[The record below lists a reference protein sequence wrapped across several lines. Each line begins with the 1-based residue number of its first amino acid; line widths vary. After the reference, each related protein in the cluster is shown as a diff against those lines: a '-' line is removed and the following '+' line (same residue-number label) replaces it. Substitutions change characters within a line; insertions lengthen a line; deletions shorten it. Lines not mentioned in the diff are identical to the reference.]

1 MSHPGP
7 SAVQIVLSEDERTE
21 LVRRA
26 GLPGR
31 WRADRARIILAC
43 AEGMSNAGAAQ
54 ALGVAVKSVSKWRR
68 QFAAQRLA
76 GLEDAAPV
84 GRRKAELVLDEAER
98 AQLVRWARRAKTAQY
113 LALRSKIVLRCAEGG
128 TNKEAAADL
137 GVDEST
143 VERWR
148 SRFIARRLDGLHD
161 EPRPGRPRS
170 ILLDQV
176 EDVITAT
183 LEETPGK
190 DTHWSRSSMARRSG
204 LSKSTIGRIW
214 KKFDLK
220 PHLQDSFKLST
231 DPFFVEKVVDV
242 VGLYHNPPEK
252 AVVLCVDE
260 KSQIQALDRSQPV
273 LPMMPGMPERR
284 THDYLRH
291 GITSLFAAF
300 NIADGTVISELHRR
314 HRAIEFRK
322 FLVRIDKAVPAGL
335 DVHLV
340 CDNYATHNTA
350 EIRAW
355 LARHPRFHVHFTPTG
370 SSWMNQVE
378 RWFGLLTDKLIR
390 RGVHTSVQ
398 ALENDIREW
407 IATWNESPRPFT
419 WTKTADEI
427 LNSLADYLAKLRAD
441 RQKAGKINRWNFRR
455 NTLAE
460 VLSVFGPQGERMH
473 TRARPAQAR

>member
-7 SAVQIVLSEDERTE
+7 SAVQIVLSEDERAE

-68 QFAAQRLA
+68 QFAAERLA

-84 GRRKAELVLDEAER
+84 GRQKAELVLDEAER
-98 AQLVRWARRAKTAQY
+98 SQLIRWARRGSTAQF
-113 LALRSKIVLRCAEGG
+113 LALRAKIVLRCAEGG

-148 SRFIARRLDGLHD
+148 ARFVARRLDGLHD
-161 EPRPGRPRS
+161 EPRAGRPPS

-176 EDVITAT
+176 EDVIVAT
-183 LEETPGK
+183 LETTPGQ
-190 DTHWSRSSMARRSG
+190 DTHWSRSSMAARTG

-214 KKFDLK
+214 RKFDLK

-231 DPFFVEKVVDV
+231 DPFFVDKVVDV
-242 VGLYHNPPEK
+242 VGLYHDPPDK

-322 FLVRIDKAVPAGL
+322 FLTAIDKAVPADL

-340 CDNYATHNTA
+340 CDNYATHNTE
-350 EIRAW
+350 EIRTW
-355 LARHPRFHVHFTPTG
+355 LARHPRFRVHFTPTG

-398 ALENDIREW
+398 ALENDIKAW

-427 LNSLADYLAKLRAD
+427 LNSLADYLVKVG
-441 RQKAGKINRWNFRR
+441 AGHNAN
-455 NTLAE
+455 E
-460 VLSVFGPQGERMH
+460 QD
-473 TRARPAQAR
+473 

>member
-1 MSHPGP
+1 
-7 SAVQIVLSEDERTE
+7 
-21 LVRRA
+21 
-26 GLPGR
+26 
-31 WRADRARIILAC
+31 
-43 AEGMSNAGAAQ
+43 MSNAAAAR

-68 QFAAQRLA
+68 QFAADRLA

-84 GRRKAELVLDEAER
+84 GRPKTELVLTEAER
-98 AQLVRWARRAKTAQY
+98 AQLARWARRAKTAQF
-113 LALRSKIVLRCAEGG
+113 LALRAKIVLACAEGG
-128 TNKEAAADL
+128 TNKQAAADL
-137 GVDEST
+137 GIDDST
-143 VERWR
+143 VDRWR
-148 SRFIARRLDGLHD
+148 ARFIARRLEGLAD
-161 EPRPGRPRS
+161 EPRPGRPPS

-176 EDVITAT
+176 EDVIVAT
-183 LEETPGK
+183 LESTPGK
-190 DTHWSRSSMARRSG
+190 DTHWSRASMAARTG

-231 DPFFVEKVVDV
+231 DPLFVEKVVDV
-242 VGLYHNPPEK
+242 VGLYHNPPER

-322 FLVRIDKAVPAGL
+322 FLAAIDKAVPADL
-335 DVHLV
+335 DVHLI
-340 CDNYATHNTA
+340 CDNYATHNTP
-350 EIRAW
+350 EIRTW

-398 ALENDIREW
+398 ALENDIKAW
-407 IATWNESPRPFT
+407 IATWNDNPRPFS
-419 WTKTADEI
+419 WTKSADEI
-427 LNSLADYLAKLRAD
+427 LNSLADYLTKLGTSPAAD
-441 RQKAGKINRWNFRR
+441 RQ
-455 NTLAE
+455 
-460 VLSVFGPQGERMH
+460 V
-473 TRARPAQAR
+473 

>member
-1 MSHPGP
+1 MPHSGP
-7 SAVQIVLSEDERTE
+7 SAAVIVLSEAERAE

-43 AEGMSNAGAAQ
+43 AEGMSNAGAAR
-54 ALGVAVKSVSKWRR
+54 AVGVAVKSVSKWRR
-68 QFAAQRLA
+68 QFAADRLA
-76 GLEDAAPV
+76 GLDDAAPA
-84 GRRKAELVLDEAER
+84 GRRKADLVLDETER
-98 AQLVRWARRAKTAQY
+98 AQLVRWARRAKTAQF
-113 LALRSKIVLRCAEGG
+113 LALRAKIVLRCAEGG

-143 VERWR
+143 VDRWR
-148 SRFIARRLDGLHD
+148 ARFIAGRLAGLHD
-161 EPRPGRPRS
+161 EPRPGRPPS

-176 EDVITAT
+176 EDVIVAT
-183 LEETPGK
+183 LETTPGK
-190 DTHWSRSSMARRSG
+190 DTHWSRASMARRTG
-204 LSKSTIGRIW
+204 LSKSTVGRIW

-314 HRAIEFRK
+314 HRAAEFRK
-322 FLVRIDKAVPAGL
+322 FLIAIDKAVPADL
-335 DVHLV
+335 EVHLV

-350 EIRAW
+350 EIKTW

-390 RGVHTSVQ
+390 RGVHTSVP
-398 ALENDIREW
+398 ALENDIKDW
-407 IATWNESPRPFT
+407 ISTWNDNPRPFT

-427 LNSLADYLAKLRAD
+427 LNSLADYLAKLGTG
-441 RQKAGKINRWNFRR
+441 Q
-455 NTLAE
+455 
-460 VLSVFGPQGERMH
+460 
-473 TRARPAQAR
+473 PATG

>member
-1 MSHPGP
+1 MSHPGS
-7 SAVQIVLSEDERTE
+7 SAAVIVLSQDERAE

-26 GLPGR
+26 EGPGR
-31 WRADRARIILAC
+31 WRADRSRIILAC
-43 AEGMSNAGAAQ
+43 AGGMSNAGAAR
-54 ALGVAVKSVSKWRR
+54 ALGVAVKSVSKFRR
-68 QFAAQRLA
+68 QFAAERLA

-84 GRRKAELVLDEAER
+84 GRRKAELVLEEAER
-98 AQLVRWARRAKTAQY
+98 IQLIRWARRAKTAQY
-113 LALRSKIVLRCAEGG
+113 LALRAKIVLRCAEGG
-128 TNKEAAADL
+128 TNKQAAADL

-148 SRFIARRLDGLHD
+148 ARFIARRLDGLHD
-161 EPRPGRPRS
+161 EPRPGRPPS
-170 ILLDQV
+170 VLLDQV
-176 EDVITAT
+176 EDVIVAT

-190 DTHWSRSSMARRSG
+190 DTHWSRASMARRTG

-220 PHLQDSFKLST
+220 PHLQDSFKLSA

-242 VGLYHNPPEK
+242 AGLYHDPPDK

-260 KSQIQALDRSQPV
+260 KSQIQALDRSRPV

-284 THDYLRH
+284 THDYYRH

-322 FLVRIDKAVPAGL
+322 FLVRIDKAVPADL

-340 CDNYATHNTA
+340 CDNYATHNTP
-350 EIRAW
+350 EIRTW
-355 LARHPRFHVHFTPTG
+355 LARHPRFTVHFTPTG

-398 ALENDIREW
+398 ALEKDIRDW

-427 LNSLADYLAKLRAD
+427 LSSLADYLAKLGTGRTVNQQD
-441 RQKAGKINRWNFRR
+441 
-455 NTLAE
+455 
-460 VLSVFGPQGERMH
+460 
-473 TRARPAQAR
+473 